1 MSNNKTI
8 LVAQREYMENLRTK
22 TFWVGIFFFPI
33 IITLSIIIPIWLEK
47 TKDVRKYAVVD
58 KSGFLLQAVEKRAAM
73 PDLEKVFQAAL
84 DDFEGDDPSEFEAYP
99 AAVQEIAKGIAG
111 GKEKLKQALGE
122 KMPGTE
128 FSRQLDE
135 LTDEEFRKQYIKLTA
150 LGISMIDSP
159 EALAAREFGIFP
171 KEAFDEAMAQRDTI
185 KAWYDDLSPEQ
196 AREYGSTLS
205 RGKYARIELDLEGEE
220 LITRLNQ
227 MVDQEELFA
236 YFVIGEDPIEGNEG
250 SKYISN
256 NLTDKDLINWVE
268 RYATA
273 EVQMRRF
280 KAEKIDTELAAA
292 IQKPVDFEMK
302 KVSKDGTE
310 EEVEK
315 TEIVRQWAPVA
326 FVYFLW
332 MAVFSISQMLLTN
345 TIEEKSNRILE
356 VLLSSVSPLQLMS
369 GKIVGIMWTGLTMI
383 LSWVLSTIVLVTVL
397 PGLMGAKGDIVNFAS
412 IARDPILLTSF
423 VVYFTLGYL
432 FFAALLVG
440 IGSVCNTVKEAN
452 NLMMP
457 VTVMLMLPLF
467 AMIPISKDPN
477 GTLAKFL
484 SYIPP
489 FTPFVMMNRAAGPP
503 TTTEYVTTTL
513 ILIAAIILVFWGAA
527 KIFRIGILMTGKPPS
542 PLEMLKWLKAPIG
555 QVPVRHDEA

>member
-1 MSNNKTI
+1 MSNKTI
-8 LVAQREYMENLRTK
+8 LVAQREYVENLRTK

-33 IITLSIIIPIWLEK
+33 IISLSIVIPIWLEK

-58 KSGFLLQAVEKRAAM
+58 HSGWLFAAAEKRAAM
-73 PDLEKVFQAAL
+73 PDLQKVLEAVVGAIESENVEKLESFPEPLRELGRIVHDATRKAL
-84 DDFEGDDPSEFEAYP
+84 DESEEEVGEALQKEFLANWQKEGI
-99 AAVQEIAKGIAG
+99 QEIVVGLI
-111 GKEKLKQALGE
+111 L
-122 KMPGTE
+122 
-128 FSRQLDE
+128 
-135 LTDEEFRKQYIKLTA
+135 
-150 LGISMIDSP
+150 P
-159 EALAAREFGIFP
+159 EDMREF
-171 KEAFDEAMAQRDTI
+171 AASHLSRDEMDRAMAQRDAV
-185 KAWYDDLSPEQ
+185 KAWYDELDPED

-205 RGKYARIELDLEGEE
+205 RGKYERIELDLEGDA
-220 LITRLNQ
+220 LISKLNE
-227 MVDQEELFA
+227 MVDKEELFA
-236 YFVIGEDPIEGNEG
+236 YFVIGEDPLAGKDG
-250 SKYISN
+250 QDKYISN
-256 NLTDKDLINWVE
+256 NLTDKDLINWLE
-268 RYATA
+268 RHATA

-280 KAEKIDTELAAA
+280 EAENIDQALAKH
-292 IQKPVDFEMK
+292 IQKRVSFDMK
-302 KVSKDGTE
+302 KLSSTGEE

-383 LSWVLSTIVLVTVL
+383 LSWVLSTIVLVTFL
-397 PGLMGAKGDIVNFAS
+397 PGLLGAKEGVINFAS
-412 IARDPILLTSF
+412 IARDPFLLTSF
-423 VVYFTLGYL
+423 VVYFLLGYL

-503 TTTEYVTTTL
+503 TNFEYVATSVIL
-513 ILIAAIILVFWGAA
+513 ILAIVFVFWAAA

-542 PLEMLKWLKAPIG
+542 PMEMIRWLKAPIG
-555 QVPVRHDEA
+555 QVPVREEE

>member
-1 MSNNKTI
+1 MSNKTI
-8 LVAQREYMENLRTK
+8 LVAQREYVENLRTK

-33 IITLSIIIPIWLEK
+33 IISLSIVIPIWLEK

-58 KSGFLLQAVEKRAAM
+58 HSGWLLEAVEKRAAM
-73 PDLEKVFQAAL
+73 PDLEKVFKAAI
-84 DDFEGDDPSEFEAYP
+84 DDIDAKDPADFEAYP
-99 AAVQEIAKGIAG
+99 PAVQEIARFLAG
-111 GKEKLKQALGE
+111 GKEKAREVLGDKFPAALE
-122 KMPGTE
+122 
-128 FSRQLDE
+128 E
-135 LTDEEFRKQYIKLTA
+135 LSDEEFRKQYVKAVAI
-150 LGISMIDSP
+150 GISMLDSP
-159 EALAAREFGIFP
+159 QIAAAQRFGMIPREAVEEALARREEIKTWYDSLSPDDAREF
-171 KEAFDEAMAQRDTI
+171 
-185 KAWYDDLSPEQ
+185 
-196 AREYGSTLS
+196 GSTLS
-205 RGKYARIELDLEGEE
+205 RGRYERIELDLEGEE
-220 LITRLNQ
+220 LIAKLSE
-227 MVDQEELFA
+227 MVDREKLFA
-236 YFVIGEDPIEGNEG
+236 YFVIGDDPIAGNEG
-250 SKYISN
+250 FKYVSN
-256 NLTDKDLINWVE
+256 NLTDEGLINWFE
-268 RYATA
+268 RHATA
-273 EVQMRRF
+273 EVRERRF
-280 KAEKIDTELAAA
+280 EAENIDRELAAE
-292 IQKPVDFEMK
+292 IQMPVDFEMK
-302 KVSKDGTE
+302 KVSSTGEE

-383 LSWVLSTIVLVTVL
+383 LSWVLSTIVLVTFL
-397 PGLMGAKGDIVNFAS
+397 PGLLGAKGDVIDFAS
-412 IARDPILLTSF
+412 IARDPFLLTSF
-423 VVYFTLGYL
+423 VVYFLLGYL

-503 TTTEYVTTTL
+503 TNFEYVATS
-513 ILIAAIILVFWGAA
+513 IILVLAIVFVFWAAA

-542 PLEMLKWLKAPIG
+542 PMEMLRWLKAPIG
-555 QVPVRHDEA
+555 QVPVRHDEE